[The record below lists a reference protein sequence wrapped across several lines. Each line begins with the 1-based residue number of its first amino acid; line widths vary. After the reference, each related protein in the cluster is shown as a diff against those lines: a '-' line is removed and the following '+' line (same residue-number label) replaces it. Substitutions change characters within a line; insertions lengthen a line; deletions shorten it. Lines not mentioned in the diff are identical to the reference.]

1 MFLWIEFVD
10 KCIIL
15 WINPVFTG
23 FSAFFSGD
31 KEDKIY
37 TFLSKNKFFSK
48 GIDDL

>member
-1 MFLWIEFVD
+1 MHNFVD
-10 KCIIL
+10 KPCFYRIFRL
-15 WINPVFTG
+15 YL
-23 FSAFFSGD
+23 GD

>member
-10 KCIIL
+10 KCINM

-23 FSAFFSGD
+23 FTGLFLGD
-31 KEDKIY
+31 KEGKIY
-37 TFLSKNKFFSK
+37 TFLPENKFFPK